1 MRKTIYV
8 AIGIFMLFAIDA
20 IADSKPPTKGV
31 KLKIQAVSYPELT
44 SQISLDL
51 WVNGF
56 LLEEAITHKKD
67 RFVLRLDLNEVYN
80 IYVNQ
85 PGCMTKVINV
95 DTHWDGDPIGKLAY
109 NIDVLLKKEVI
120 DTFKED
126 EIFFHLFPGENNK
139 TMLMLAGE

>member
-8 AIGIFMLFAIDA
+8 AIGLMVCLAFYASAMPK
-20 IADSKPPTKGV
+20 SKPTKEL
-31 KLKIQAVSYPELT
+31 KLKIQAISYPELT

-56 LLEEAITHKKD
+56 LLEEAITNKKN

-80 IYVNQ
+80 IYVKQ
-85 PGCMTKVINV
+85 PGCMPKVINV
-95 DTHWDGDPIGKLAY
+95 DTHWEGEPSGKLDY
-109 NIDVLLKKEVI
+109 SIDVYLKKEVI

-126 EIFFHLFPGENNK
+126 EIFFHLFPGENN
-139 TMLMLAGE
+139 